1 MIPKTTGRLIR
12 VGIAALLTI
21 QSAVALATGALYA
34 TEMDGVFEQLGEVS
48 YCVSAGRLPQAVLDA
63 IAQKARVDAERFRY
77 PKAQQDDLWD
87 KGGVVGKTFPANYLK
102 DRCTYVVGNL
112 EEFYPP
118 SAPASRL

>member
-1 MIPKTTGRLIR
+1 MIPKTTRRLACI
-12 VGIAALLTI
+12 GAATLLTI
-21 QSAVALATGALYA
+21 QSTVALAAGALYA
-34 TEMDGVFEQLGEVS
+34 IEMDGIFEQLGEVS

-77 PKAQQDDLWD
+77 PKAQQDNLWD
-87 KGGVVGKTFPANYLK
+87 KGRVVGKTFPANYLK

-118 SAPASRL
+118 SAPSSRL